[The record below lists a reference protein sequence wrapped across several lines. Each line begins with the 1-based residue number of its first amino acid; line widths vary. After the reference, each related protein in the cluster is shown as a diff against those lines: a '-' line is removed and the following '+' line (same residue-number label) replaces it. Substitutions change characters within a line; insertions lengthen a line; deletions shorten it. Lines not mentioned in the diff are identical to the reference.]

1 MDRSN
6 NHKGNILVV
15 DDEIRIG
22 EAIKKALERSGYQ
35 VETAV
40 NGTLALEKMKEAPFE
55 VVICDLKLPDMD
67 GVQLLREIKENQL
80 DTTVIMVT
88 GYATVESA
96 ISSIKL
102 GAQEYICKPFKPEQ
116 IRAAVSEA
124 LEKRDILSDELQELY
139 GHQII
144 VGKSPQMRK
153 VFQMAQKVADNN
165 SNVLITGESGTGKE
179 VVARTT
185 HAFSPRASKPFVTV
199 NCAAIPET
207 LLESE
212 LFGHRKGAFT
222 GATYSRKGS
231 FELAHGG
238 TIFLDE
244 IGEMKVDMQAKIL
257 RGLDERK
264 VKRVGAEETIGIDV
278 RVIAASNKNL
288 EEEMRSGNFREDL
301 FYRLNVIQIAIPP
314 LREHKEDISILA
326 HYFLKVYQE
335 EMKKKINGFSEE
347 VMNSLLAYDWPGN
360 IRELKNAIERAAILV
375 EKNSPLRKSH
385 FPHQIQLLSPSR
397 CAKREG
403 KEEGLKT
410 IAPLKDMEIKYIEE
424 VMEMC
429 RGNKTKAARLLG
441 ITPVTIWRKL
451 SKGLHSD
458 R

>member
-1 MDRSN
+1 
-6 NHKGNILVV
+6 
-15 DDEIRIG
+15 
-22 EAIKKALERSGYQ
+22 
-35 VETAV
+35 
-40 NGTLALEKMKEAPFE
+40 
-55 VVICDLKLPDMD
+55 
-67 GVQLLREIKENQL
+67 
-80 DTTVIMVT
+80 
-88 GYATVESA
+88 
-96 ISSIKL
+96 
-102 GAQEYICKPFKPEQ
+102 
-116 IRAAVSEA
+116 
-124 LEKRDILSDELQELY
+124 
-139 GHQII
+139 
-144 VGKSPQMRK
+144 
-153 VFQMAQKVADNN
+153 
-165 SNVLITGESGTGKE
+165 VLITGESGTGKE

-257 RGLDERK
+257 RVLDERK

-335 EMKKKINGFSEE
+335 EMKKKVLAAVEQKYGELENPSRQKFGAEAAQQIFQAVHRSYDVPPPDGE
-347 VMNSLLAYDWPGN
+347 SL
-360 IRELKNAIERAAILV
+360 KTV
-375 EKNSPLRKSH
+375 EKRVRSFIKDLLKKMKKERINVAISAHGNSMRPFRRY
-385 FPHQIQLLSPSR
+385 F
-397 CAKREG
+397 E
-403 KEEGLKT
+403 
-410 IAPLKDMEIKYIEE
+410 
-424 VMEMC
+424 
-429 RGNKTKAARLLG
+429 
-441 ITPVTIWRKL
+441 KL
-451 SKGLHSD
+451 SVAEMLQLENPWDEYFEYIVSVGE
-458 R
+458 